1 MDERYAAVDV
11 LGKGLVLFSS
21 CSHAGIC
28 NVVTDAIKRFQR
40 PVYMVSV
47 VSTPM
52 LGSC

>member
-1 MDERYAAVDV
+1 MDERYAAIDV

-40 PVYMVSV
+40 PVYMVSTLGTIV
-47 VSTPM
+47 